1 MTKNGGNVSLA
12 TFIKTIAILM
22 FMVVFS
28 LPVNA
33 SDKKTF
39 DHSVFHNVL
48 QKYVNE
54 NGYVDYA
61 SLKNDR
67 GDLDSYVETLG
78 RTSPTNSPSLFPDK
92 NSKLAYWIN
101 AYNAFTL
108 RGVIDNYPTKSVRD
122 IHAVYGFF
130 WRIKFNAGGKK
141 MSLRALENEIIR
153 KFDEPRIHFA
163 IVCASEGCPRLSREA
178 YTGEHL
184 DSQLETQAKKF
195 INEERNVKFDT
206 KANSIQMSKIF
217 DWFAEDFLVA
227 FPGEKD
233 KKKVTE
239 YLKLYLN
246 SSSRQNLQQL
256 KASKIEYIE
265 YDWRINDQ
273 ARPDVKK

>member
-1 MTKNGGNVSLA
+1 MSFTNL
-12 TFIKTIAILM
+12 IKTLAVLV
-22 FMVVFS
+22 FMVLFS
-28 LPVNA
+28 LPISA
-33 SDKKTF
+33 STTSVSAKAF
-39 DHSVFHNVL
+39 DHSTFHNVL

-54 NGYVDYA
+54 NGYVDYS
-61 SLKNDR
+61 SLKANR
-67 GDLDSYVETLG
+67 SDLDAYVDSLAQI
-78 RTSPTNSPSLFPDK
+78 SPGNSPSLFPDK

-122 IHAVYGFF
+122 VHALYGFF

-153 KFDEPRIHFA
+153 KFNEPRIHFA

-178 YTGEHL
+178 YIGERL
-184 DSQLETQAKKF
+184 DGQLEAQAQKF
-195 INEERNVKFDT
+195 INEERNVKFDA
-206 KANSIQMSKIF
+206 KANALHMSKIF

-239 YLKLYLN
+239 YLKPYLN
-246 SSSRQNLQQL
+246 NSRRQALDTF
-256 KASKIEYIE
+256 KSAKIEYIE

-273 ARPDVKK
+273 ARQDVKK

>member
-1 MTKNGGNVSLA
+1 LTKNGGNVSL
-12 TFIKTIAILM
+12 TTLIRTIAILM
-22 FMVVFS
+22 FVVVFS
-28 LPVNA
+28 LPINA

-54 NGYVDYA
+54 NGYVDYT
-61 SLKNDR
+61 SLKNNR
-67 GDLDSYVETLG
+67 GDLDSYVEALG
-78 RTSPTNSPSLFPDK
+78 RTSPINSPSLFPDK

-122 IHAVYGFF
+122 IHALYGFF

-153 KFDEPRIHFA
+153 KFNEPRIHFA

-178 YTGEHL
+178 YIGENL
-184 DSQLETQAKKF
+184 ESQLEAQAKKF

-239 YLKLYLN
+239 YLKPYLN

-256 KASKIEYIE
+256 NVSKIEYIE

-273 ARPDVKK
+273 LRPDIKK